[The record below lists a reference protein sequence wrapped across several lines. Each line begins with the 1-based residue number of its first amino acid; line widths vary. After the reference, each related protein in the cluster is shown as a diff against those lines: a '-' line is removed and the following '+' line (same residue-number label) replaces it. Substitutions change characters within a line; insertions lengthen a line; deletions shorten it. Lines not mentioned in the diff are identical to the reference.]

1 MSKGSGGSTQQVQR
15 VEPSELQSPYISDAL
30 RQSQDLYNLGPQQF
44 FPGTTFARAGED
56 TQAAEELLK
65 TAALGQQ
72 TSVANALFPAFTGS
86 LMSPSQVLSDPL
98 FQESLAANLR
108 PIEESTSRMLTQA
121 RRDAGEAGQL
131 GGTRRAIL
139 ESEVIKDM
147 LTKESELAS
156 KIFGNIYG
164 DLARTRAT
172 TLGLSP
178 YILDAYTTPGKTLMN
193 VGAARDAMVQRGID
207 EAIARHQFGQ
217 QAPSDLLDQY
227 MGRVGGQMFGQ
238 TTTAEMPGSEGPG
251 GLAGAVGGAGLGSI
265 LGGAIAP
272 EATMTALTGL
282 GAGAAEGSLMA
293 GLGAVNPWVAG
304 AALLGGLLG

>member
-15 VEPSELQSPYISDAL
+15 VEPSELQAPYLSDIYRQAQAL
-30 RQSQDLYNLGPQQF
+30 PVQQF

-139 ESEVIKDM
+139 ESRVLEDM
-147 LTKESELAS
+147 LTKQSDVAS

-164 DLARTRAT
+164 DLAKTRAS
-172 TLGLSP
+172 TLGMSP
-178 YILDAYTTPGKTLMN
+178 YILDAYTTPGQTLMN

-207 EAIARHQFGQ
+207 EAMARHQFEQ

-227 MGRVGGQMFGQ
+227 MNRVGGQMFGQ

-251 GLAGAVGGAGLGSI
+251 KLAGALGTAGLASM
-265 LGGAIAP
+265 IAP
-272 EATMTALTGL
+272 EATMAGLMPTVFSGATNTSLGGSMMTGL
-282 GAGAAEGSLMA
+282 AGM
-293 GLGAVNPWVAG
+293 NPWVLGGLA
-304 AALLGGLLG
+304 LGGLLG

>member
-1 MSKGSGGSTQQVQR
+1 MSKGSGGGTQVQR

-56 TQAAEELLK
+56 TQAAQELLK

-86 LMSPSQVLSDPL
+86 LMSPSQIFSDPL

-139 ESEVIKDM
+139 ESEAIKDM
-147 LTKESELAS
+147 LTKQSDVAS
-156 KIFGNIYG
+156 KMFGNIYG
-164 DLARTRAT
+164 DLAKTRAS
-172 TLGLSP
+172 TLGMSP
-178 YILDAYTTPGKTLMN
+178 YILDAYTTPGQTLMN
-193 VGAARDAMVQRGID
+193 VGAARDAIVQKGID
-207 EAIARHQFGQ
+207 EAMARHQFEQ

-227 MGRVGGQMFGQ
+227 MGRVGGQMFGS

-251 GLAGAVGGAGLGSI
+251 KLASSLGYAGVAKAL
-265 LGGAIAP
+265 AP
-272 EATMTALTGL
+272 EATM
-282 GAGAAEGSLMA
+282 A
-293 GLGAVNPWVAG
+293 GLGKALGTEAFTTGSLSGLGSVNPWV
-304 AALLGGLLG
+304 LGGLALGGILG